1 MKITVKEV
9 VSYKGHSIKANG
21 NLDITFTA
29 MYSELT
35 NSIEVLQ
42 LLNNDVKIIAKLP
55 GEKAK
60 SLGTFN
66 VKNVTFDGDGESV
79 LKFTSLCEFVELENI
94 NDLVSQENF
103 QIKIEGDV
111 ELEDGEGEKE
121 NE

>member
-66 VKNVTFDGDGESV
+66 VKNVTFDGDGQSV

>member
-35 NSIEVLQ
+35 NSIKVLQ

-66 VKNVTFDGDGESV
+66 VKNVTFDGDGQSV

-111 ELEDGEGEKE
+111 ELEGEGENE

>member
-66 VKNVTFDGDGESV
+66 VKNVTFDGDGQSV

-103 QIKIEGDV
+103 QVKIEGDV